1 MANKPVRPINRK
13 EFMNKLI
20 IPYDLQV
27 GNRSENFSERAIIGQ
42 PENNRSQEISLKGDY
57 DKNFSVGI
65 KDINESIDYYFKNVL
80 KLHVIQNGS
89 RLNIPIIYGNQENW
103 ASVQADGFYR
113 DGGAKLLAPLLM
125 YKRTNLTQNRSLGN
139 KVDGNKAANIQVFEK
154 RFNKKV
160 AYNNFNALNNVLP
173 QKEYVAVVTPDYVT
187 LSYSCIIWTYFIEQ
201 MDKIIEEI
209 NYSSRSYWGDPNK
222 FQFYS
227 DISSFED
234 NTEITSGEDRLVR
247 TNFTITLNGWLVPD
261 SMNKYLS
268 SVNRQIGISQ
278 VVFGLE
284 TASDS
289 ETFIASQNK
298 PTEKKLTNII
308 TTDSQNVTVNQLI
321 TSIGQDSLTYIN
333 TNKELTGTIQDGTTV
348 TFAAIWLTPPTGLPA
363 TSIDNFTFFCNGQF
377 IEKSAIVSFSAG
389 AGISTL
395 VIDPNQL
402 SYSLAVTDEVIA
414 IGKFNI

>member
-1 MANKPVRPINRK
+1 MANKPVRPITKR

-20 IPYDLQV
+20 IPYDSQV
-27 GNRSENFSERAIIGQ
+27 GNTNQVYSEKAIIGQ

-65 KDINESIDYYFKNVL
+65 KDMNEAVDYYFKNVL

-89 RLNIPIIYGNQENW
+89 RVNIPIIYGNQENW
-103 ASVQADGFYR
+103 ASVQADGYYR

-125 YKRTNLTQNRSLGN
+125 YKRTNLTQNRGLGN
-139 KVDGNKAANIQVFEK
+139 KLDGNKAVNVQIFEK

-173 QKEYVAVVTPDYVT
+173 QKEYIAVVSPDYVT

-209 NYSSRSYWGDPNK
+209 NYSSRSYWGDPNR

-227 DISSFED
+227 DISAFED
-234 NTEITSGEDRLVR
+234 STSVSSGDDRLVR
-247 TNFTITLNGWLVPD
+247 TNFTMTINGWLIPD
-261 SMNKYLS
+261 SMNKYIS

-278 VVFGLE
+278 VVFGIE
-284 TASDS
+284 TASNS
-289 ETFIASQNK
+289 EQFVANQSKAI
-298 PTEKKLTNII
+298 EKKLTNVI
-308 TTDSQNVTVNQLI
+308 TTDSQNITVNQLI

-333 TNKELTGTIQDGTTV
+333 VNKELTGTIQSDTTV
-348 TFAAIWLTPPTGLPA
+348 TFPASWLTAPTGLPS
-363 TSIDNFTFFCNGQF
+363 TSIDNFNFFCNGQF
-377 IEKSAIVSFSAG
+377 IEKTAIINFYAG
-389 AGISTL
+389 SGISTL
-395 VIDPNQL
+395 VIDPTQL
-402 SYSLAVTDEVIA
+402 SYSFSSTDEVIA

>member
-1 MANKPVRPINRK
+1 MANKPIRPINRK
-13 EFMNKLI
+13 EFMNKLV

-27 GNRSENFSERAIIGQ
+27 GNRNENFSERAIIGQ
-42 PENNRSQEISLKGDY
+42 PENNRSKEISLKGDY

-65 KDINESIDYYFKNVL
+65 KDMNEAVDYYFKNVL

-89 RLNIPIIYGNQENW
+89 RLNIPIVYGNQENW

-139 KVDGNKAANIQVFEK
+139 KLDGNKAANIQVFEK

-160 AYNNFNALNNVLP
+160 AYNNFNALNNILP

-201 MDKIIEEI
+201 MDRLIEEV
-209 NYSSRSYWGDPNK
+209 NYSSRSYWGDPNR

-234 NTEITSGEDRLVR
+234 STEITSGEDRLVK
-247 TNFTITLNGWLVPD
+247 TNFTMTLNGWLIPD
-261 SMNKYLS
+261 SMNRYLS

-289 ETFIASQNK
+289 ETFVAIQNK
-298 PTEKKLTNII
+298 PTEKKLSNVI
-308 TTDSQNVTVNQLI
+308 TTDSQNITVNQLI

-333 TNKELTGTIQDGTTV
+333 TNKELTGTIQNGTTV
-348 TFAAIWLTPPTGLPA
+348 TFAAIWLTPPTGLPP

-402 SYSLAVTDEVIA
+402 SYSFGATDEVIA